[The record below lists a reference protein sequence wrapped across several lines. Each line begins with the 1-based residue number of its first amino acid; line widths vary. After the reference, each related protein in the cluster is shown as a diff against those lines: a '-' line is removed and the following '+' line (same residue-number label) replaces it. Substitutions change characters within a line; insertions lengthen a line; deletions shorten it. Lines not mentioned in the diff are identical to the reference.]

1 MSDDVALES
10 KKHEPSIQSL
20 ISGSTY
26 IVFDTNVLLNIY
38 HYSPEFTEFA
48 MDCLDQIKGT
58 IMLPSTV
65 RIEYGK
71 HCDREYHAMKNRIKR
86 FGDSILKSTTASSA
100 KMLNICEDLE
110 KMHFPDIEALKIEIT
125 RKLDEIK
132 KTVEAYKSNH
142 NDLKLIADWSDND
155 HLKQL
160 VSKLDVNQIMDSPDY
175 ETLYNWYESGEKRF
189 ASKMP
194 PGYEDDDKAGVSR
207 YSDLVLWLETIR
219 YAKNKKVNIIFVTD
233 DVKGDWW
240 QTNSDKTICFRHE
253 LIEEFCRET
262 SQEIYP
268 YTSAEFYTFIS
279 DTFEIERV
287 PAVEYALN
295 KTDDDYCI
303 NIQEDV
309 FDSIITE
316 LSYSGSDYLDVDP
329 ISLGTEGIDEFEV
342 IDYTFDSATRID
354 RENNIV
360 TYHFEYTVT
369 LDGTSFDYW
378 GRDEDTKEVILSP
391 GTYHKFEGTITVE
404 VKRECASFIDFESDK
419 SFKEAKII
427 EGKLKETESKDLDFG
442 DPSDFYGDI

>member
-1 MSDDVALES
+1 MLDDVALKS
-10 KKHEPSIQSL
+10 NKDAPSIQSL

-48 MDCLDQIKGT
+48 MDCLNQIKGT

-71 HCDREYHAMKNRIKR
+71 HCDREYHAMKNRIER
-86 FGDSILKSTTASSA
+86 FGESILKSTTASSA
-100 KMLNICEDLE
+100 KMLNICDDLE
-110 KMHFPDIEALKIEIT
+110 KMQFPDIDVLKAEIT
-125 RKLDEIK
+125 QKLDEIK
-132 KTVEAYKSNH
+132 KAVETYKSNH
-142 NDLKLIADWSDND
+142 NDLKLIAEWSDND

-175 ETLYNWYESGEKRF
+175 ETLYSWYESGEKRF

-194 PGYEDDDKAGVSR
+194 PGYKDDDKPGVSR

-219 YAKNKKVNIIFVTD
+219 YAKNKNVNIIFVTD

-240 QTNSDKTICFRHE
+240 QTNSDGSICFRNE
-253 LIEEFCRET
+253 LIEEFCKET
-262 SQEIYP
+262 SQKIYP

-295 KTDDDYCI
+295 KTDNDYCI
-303 NIQEDV
+303 NVQEEV

-329 ISLGTEGIDEFEV
+329 FTLGTEGIDEFEV
-342 IDYTFDSATRID
+342 IDYSFDSATRID
-354 RENNIV
+354 RDNNIV
-360 TYHFEYTVT
+360 TYQFEYTVT

-391 GTYHKFEGTITVE
+391 GIYHKYEGAITVE
-404 VKRECASFIDFESDK
+404 VKRECASFIDFESDR

-427 EGKLKETESKDLDFG
+427 EGKLKEIESKDLNI
-442 DPSDFYGDI
+442 SD